1 MVRFR
6 ILGPLEV
13 WTGQGWGGI
22 GAPKWRALLA
32 ALLLNPSQ
40 AVSTDRLIAE
50 LCGDD
55 PPDRA
60 ANLVSVYV
68 FRLRRLIDDAEGR
81 VLITRAPGY
90 QLQLAPGD
98 VDAGRFEALVGQGR
112 QALAHGDFRPA
123 AAAMT
128 CRASP

>member
-13 WTGQGWGGI
+13 WTGQDWGGI

-32 ALLLNPSQ
+32 ALLLSQGQ

-50 LCGDD
+50 LWGDD

-68 FRLRRLIDDAEGR
+68 FRLRRVLGDPAGR
-81 VLITRAPGY
+81 VLTTRAPG
-90 QLQLAPGD
+90 
-98 VDAGRFEALVGQGR
+98 
-112 QALAHGDFRPA
+112 
-123 AAAMT
+123 
-128 CRASP
+128 